1 MLAAWHGDESAAA
14 PLIEAST
21 ADVMARGEDSGV
33 LVTCWARALMLNGLA
48 RHQEAV
54 TAARAATEH
63 PVESAVVYWAL
74 SELVEA
80 AVRSGQAELAA
91 AARDRLAATARVAG
105 TDWALGVLARAEALL
120 AAGRTAEDLY
130 RQAIDHLG
138 RTRIRMELARA
149 RLMYG
154 EWLRRENRLREAR
167 GQLRIAYD
175 LLTAAGA
182 DAFAD
187 RARHELAAAGEPV
200 TERATRP
207 RDTLTPRETHIAR
220 LAGNGL
226 TNAEIGARLLLSP
239 HTVEWHLSKV
249 FSKLGITSRRQLRLP
264 DTELGG
270 D

>member
-1 MLAAWHGDESAAA
+1 
-14 PLIEAST
+14 
-21 ADVMARGEDSGV
+21 
-33 LVTCWARALMLNGLA
+33 
-48 RHQEAV
+48 
-54 TAARAATEH
+54 
-63 PVESAVVYWAL
+63 
-74 SELVEA
+74 
-80 AVRSGQAELAA
+80 
-91 AARDRLAATARVAG
+91 
-105 TDWALGVLARAEALL
+105 VLARSEALL
-120 AAGRTAEDLY
+120 ATGRTAEALY

-149 RLMYG
+149 RLLYG
-154 EWLRRENRLREAR
+154 EWLRRENRPQEAR
-167 GQLRIAYD
+167 GQLRTACD

-207 RDTLTPRETHIAR
+207 RDALTPREAHIAR
-220 LAGNGL
+220 LAGSGL

-249 FSKLGITSRRQLRLP
+249 FTKLGITSRRQLRP
-264 DTELGG
+264 SDADIGS